1 MRVPLGALAGAAAL
15 AGALSFVLL
24 AAAIGTDFWYIIDT
38 QRLERGGRGAQDG
51 AGGANHSQLEP
62 LSSHSGLWR
71 TCRVQSP
78 CAPLMNP
85 FWQENVTVSDSSRQ
99 LLRAHRPAGE
109 RWEFAVTFRSDS
121 SVREGGH
128 LNQSGLL
135 NAGKRGLNPQTR
147 RHTPVM
153 HGTFVILLPLSLIL
167 MVFGGMSGFLSFLL
181 RASLLLLLTGT
192 LFLFGAL
199 VTLAGISIYIAYSA
213 AAFQEAQCL
222 LEEKAL
228 LDQVDI
234 RFGWSLALGWI
245 SFIAEL
251 LTGTAFLAAARV
263 LSLRR
268 REDQAI

>member
-38 QRLERGGRGAQDG
+38 QRLERGGPGTQDG
-51 AGGANHSQLEP
+51 AWGANRSQLEP

-99 LLRAHRPAGE
+99 LL
-109 RWEFAVTFRSDS
+109 T
-121 SVREGGH
+121 
-128 LNQSGLL
+128 
-135 NAGKRGLNPQTR
+135 
-147 RHTPVM
+147 M

-167 MVFGGMSGFLSFLL
+167 MVFGGMTGFLSFLL
-181 RASLLLLLTGT
+181 RASLLLLLTGI

-213 AAFQEAQCL
+213 AAFREALCL

-251 LTGTAFLAAARV
+251 LTGAAFLAAARV

-268 REDQAI
+268 RQDQAI

>member
-1 MRVPLGALAGAAAL
+1 MRVHLGAVAGAAAL
-15 AGALSFVLL
+15 TGALSFVLL

-38 QRLERGGRGAQDG
+38 ERLERSGPGAQDP
-51 AGGANHSQLEP
+51 AGGANRSQLEP

-99 LLRAHRPAGE
+99 LL
-109 RWEFAVTFRSDS
+109 T
-121 SVREGGH
+121 
-128 LNQSGLL
+128 
-135 NAGKRGLNPQTR
+135 
-147 RHTPVM
+147 M

-167 MVFGGMSGFLSFLL
+167 MVFGGMTGFLSFLL

-199 VTLAGISIYIAYSA
+199 VTLAGISVYIAYSA
-213 AAFQEAQCL
+213 AAFREALCL

-251 LTGTAFLAAARV
+251 LTGVAFLAAARV
-263 LSLRR
+263 LRLRQR
-268 REDQAI
+268 QDQAI

>member
-1 MRVPLGALAGAAAL
+1 MQVHLGALAGAAAL
-15 AGALSFVLL
+15 TGALSFVLL

-38 QRLERGGRGAQDG
+38 ERLQRSGPGARDPAG
-51 AGGANHSQLEP
+51 ASNRSQLEP

-85 FWQENVTVSDSSRQ
+85 FWQENVTFSDSSRQ
-99 LLRAHRPAGE
+99 LL
-109 RWEFAVTFRSDS
+109 T
-121 SVREGGH
+121 
-128 LNQSGLL
+128 
-135 NAGKRGLNPQTR
+135 
-147 RHTPVM
+147 M

-167 MVFGGMSGFLSFLL
+167 MVFGGMTGFLSFLL

-199 VTLAGISIYIAYSA
+199 VTLAGISVYIAYSA
-213 AAFQEAQCL
+213 AAFREALFL

-251 LTGTAFLAAARV
+251 LTGAAFLAAARL
-263 LSLRR
+263 LSLRWR
-268 REDQAI
+268 QDQAI

>member
-1 MRVPLGALAGAAAL
+1 MRVHLGALAGAAAL
-15 AGALSFVLL
+15 SGALSFVLL

-38 QRLERGGRGAQDG
+38 ERLQRSGPGAQDPAG
-51 AGGANHSQLEP
+51 AANRSQLEP

-85 FWQENVTVSDSSRQ
+85 FWQENVTFSDSSRQ
-99 LLRAHRPAGE
+99 LL
-109 RWEFAVTFRSDS
+109 T
-121 SVREGGH
+121 
-128 LNQSGLL
+128 
-135 NAGKRGLNPQTR
+135 
-147 RHTPVM
+147 M

-167 MVFGGMSGFLSFLL
+167 MVFGGMTGFLSFLL

-199 VTLAGISIYIAYSA
+199 VTLVGISVYIAYSA
-213 AAFQEAQCL
+213 AAFREALYL

-234 RFGWSLALGWI
+234 CFGWSLALGWI

-251 LTGTAFLAAARV
+251 LTGAAFLAAARV

-268 REDQAI
+268 RQDQAI